1 MLNNLFRVGW
11 NAEKK
16 ENKNTDIICYM
27 RRHKFL
33 CNKEMSKNPK
43 NWWKELI
50 LTKTIFISSERLKEF
65 QWNFQEKCDLR

>member
-1 MLNNLFRVGW
+1 MLNNLFRVGC

-27 RRHKFL
+27 RRHQFL

-43 NWWKELI
+43 N
-50 LTKTIFISSERLKEF
+50 
-65 QWNFQEKCDLR
+65 

>member
-27 RRHKFL
+27 PRHKFL

-50 LTKTIFISSERLKEF
+50 LTKKIFISSERLKEF